1 MHVLFTNHRS
11 RDVRRSA
18 LAASHFLHR
27 RVDSVDASDPAARL
41 GLAMSQRL
49 RADLAFGLCTLI
61 WGATFALVKDALA
74 DISVVLYIALRFALS
89 AALMAVIF
97 WSSLRRLNRKAVW
110 AGAQIGMAMFGGYM
124 FQTAGLKFTTPAKT
138 AFITGMC
145 VVLVPLLLAAFGR
158 RRITPWIWAGAATA
172 LAGLYFLTVPPAG
185 FGALNRG
192 DPIVFGCAVMFALH
206 IILIGRYVAEHSVGA
221 LAFLQVAT
229 TAALSAFAL
238 PIALFAGWEKPH
250 IVWNT
255 TVIVALLV
263 TSVGST
269 VIGFSL
275 QTWAQQHTSP
285 SHTAILVTLE
295 PVFAALTSWIFA
307 LERFGAR
314 TLVGAGLILV
324 GILFAELKGPA
335 PTIPESPE
343 PIAGPIE

>member
-1 MHVLFTNHRS
+1 M
-11 RDVRRSA
+11 
-18 LAASHFLHR
+18 
-27 RVDSVDASDPAARL
+27 
-41 GLAMSQRL
+41 MSQRV

-74 DISVVLYIALRFALS
+74 DISVVLYIAVRFALS
-89 AALMAVIF
+89 AALMAIIF
-97 WSSLRRLNRKAVW
+97 WSSLRRLNLKAVW
-110 AGAQIGMAMFGGYM
+110 AGAQIGVAMFAGYI
-124 FQTAGLKFTTPAKT
+124 FQTAGLKYTTPAKA

-145 VVLVPLLLAAFGR
+145 VVIVPLLLAAFGR
-158 RRITPWIWAGAATA
+158 RRITAWIWAGAATA

-229 TAALSAFAL
+229 TAVLSTLAVPLVA
-238 PIALFAGWEKPH
+238 FAGWEKPH

-255 TVIVALLV
+255 TVIVAILV

-307 LERFGAR
+307 LEHFGAR
-314 TLVGAGLILV
+314 TLIGAALILV
-324 GILFAELKGPA
+324 GILLAELKGPA

-343 PIAGPIE
+343 PIAGTFE